1 MKTITIDI
9 KAWKFNN
16 IDQFIHK
23 KKELTERLK
32 CIQNSIQSR
41 SDHGGLV
48 KMEYKLQREFSVILK
63 EEELIWYQRSRVKWL
78 TDEDRNKKYCHTKTI
93 NIRRKNK
100 IVMLKN
106 GHRSWIEE
114 ENELRLMVNEYY
126 KKMFVIHS
134 I

>member
-1 MKTITIDI
+1 M
-9 KAWKFNN
+9 
-16 IDQFIHK
+16 
-23 KKELTERLK
+23 
-32 CIQNSIQSR
+32 
-41 SDHGGLV
+41 
-48 KMEYKLQREFSVILK
+48 
-63 EEELIWYQRSRVKWL
+63 WYQRSRVKRL

-93 NIRRKNK
+93 NIRRQNK

-134 I
+134 IWYAWKKT